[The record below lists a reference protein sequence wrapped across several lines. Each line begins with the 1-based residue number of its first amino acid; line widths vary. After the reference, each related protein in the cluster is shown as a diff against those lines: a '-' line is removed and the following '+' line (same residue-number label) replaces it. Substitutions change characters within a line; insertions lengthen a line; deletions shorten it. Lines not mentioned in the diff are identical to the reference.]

1 MGTNPF
7 FSKAMVVVE
16 ESGASVV
23 VGGDSVVVQNS
34 GVVVVELVVLS
45 LKKEGEIDN
54 RDEMS
59 NELLCTWQVERKI

>member
-7 FSKAMVVVE
+7 SSKAMVVVE

-34 GVVVVELVVLS
+34 GVVAVELVVLS
-45 LKKEGEIDN
+45 LKKRG
-54 RDEMS
+54 RD
-59 NELLCTWQVERKI
+59 R

>member
-7 FSKAMVVVE
+7 FSKAMVDVE

-54 RDEMS
+54 
-59 NELLCTWQVERKI
+59 